1 MDYLITQTKTQKFL
15 RSDVALTDLTRMLA
29 VFARERDWESFHSPR
44 NLLLPL
50 SSMYIYMFLEEWRG
64 EVPPG
69 LPDWSADEKEHLETE
84 LSDVPLYL
92 VRLAD
97 VCNVNLGE
105 AALEK
110 LRKNASKYHVDA
122 RKRSYERQRQILI
135 VNCQSLDDVRRY
147 THIDMFFFYMHELHI
162 RDRQIIKH

>member
-1 MDYLITQTKTQKFL
+1 MDNLITQTKTQKFL

-44 NLLLPL
+44 NLLLAL
-50 SSMYIYMFLEEWRG
+50 SMGELSEIFQWRG
-64 EVPPG
+64 E
-69 LPDWSADEKEHLETE
+69 DQ
-84 LSDVPLYL
+84 LSDVLLYL

-110 LRKNASKYHVDA
+110 LRKNASKYRVDTMKLKY
-122 RKRSYERQRQILI
+122 R
-135 VNCQSLDDVRRY
+135 
-147 THIDMFFFYMHELHI
+147 LHC
-162 RDRQIIKH
+162 KN